1 MSHGKS
7 IQASILREEE
17 KNIDRE
23 ILSSRLTDLQR
34 KKEAV
39 RHAQSSL
46 EKSRERI
53 SEINRSRISSIRS
66 IENKVLIK
74 NYMNV
79 ENR

>member
-1 MSHGKS
+1 M
-7 IQASILREEE
+7 QASILREEE